1 VHKGDNEL
9 MGLQKSISYI
19 SVMIKKYFR
28 ALLYLIRS
36 ESYLISILRI
46 EVMASNTDSQFV
58 CSHPGSWEKYI

>member
-1 VHKGDNEL
+1 MHKRDNEL

-19 SVMIKKYFR
+19 FGNDKKYFR
-28 ALLYLIRS
+28 ALFYLIRS